1 MLRGQ
6 SKEAPK
12 RVTNWSLI
20 VLSIG
25 GQRLAVRTEEVGG
38 VRPWTDPMPVPSH
51 TPFVNAL
58 LRHDEE
64 VLPVYDLAARLK
76 QQARGTPPLC
86 LIAKREDGMMAVCI
100 DGTIPTL
107 TTIDPQTLQP
117 SAEPAHDILGYCVI
131 DGEHV
136 PLYSLA
142 KLGLP
147 TTIHAV

>member
-51 TPFVNAL
+51 TPFMNAL

-64 VLPVYDLAARLK
+64 VLP
-76 QQARGTPPLC
+76 
-86 LIAKREDGMMAVCI
+86 
-100 DGTIPTL
+100 IPR
-107 TTIDPQTLQP
+107 
-117 SAEPAHDILGYCVI
+117 S
-131 DGEHV
+131 
-136 PLYSLA
+136 
-142 KLGLP
+142 
-147 TTIHAV
+147 

>member
-1 MLRGQ
+1 
-6 SKEAPK
+6 
-12 RVTNWSLI
+12 

-86 LIAKREDGMMAVCI
+86 LIAKREDGMREVSMHGPV
-100 DGTIPTL
+100 PTPTPL
-107 TTIDPQTLQP
+107 DPQTPHP
-117 SAEPAHDILGYCVI
+117 SAEPASDILGYCVI
-131 DGEHV
+131 DGEPV
-136 PLYSLA
+136 PLYSLT

>member
-25 GQRLAVRTEEVGG
+25 GQRLAVRTEEAGG

-76 QQARGTPPLC
+76 QQVRGTPPLC
-86 LIAKREDGMMAVCI
+86 LIVKREDGRLGVCI
-100 DGTIPTL
+100 DARIRPL
-107 TTIDPQTLQP
+107 KSSDPHALRP
-117 SAEPAHDILGYCVI
+117 PADPDPAMLGYGARG
-131 DGEHV
+131 GERA
-136 PLYSLA
+136 LL
-142 KLGLP
+142 
-147 TTIHAV
+147 